1 MPKLSNAGVRAR
13 ERVRT
18 RAREE
23 NGRCQGHIPSMDPT
37 RAERVAS
44 TEMGRD
50 APLSKAH
57 V

>member
-1 MPKLSNAGVRAR
+1 MPELSDAGVRAR
-13 ERVRT
+13 ES
-18 RAREE
+18 AREE
-23 NGRCQGHIPSMDPT
+23 NGRGQGQIPSMDPT

-57 V
+57 M